1 MNEFQSRISSNY
13 EVAKSY
19 YQQRRE
25 ALRKTFTRDMEDA
38 TDSLIKYI
46 NLKID
51 EYEEKVSKKVYS
63 LLDHIDKN
71 SWIVPEQV
79 KESLGNEYY
88 DTSVENVL
96 RFLSGGKTAI
106 KSNQNVAAALGNEFE
121 NFLERALMPEALEGQ
136 VSSVITDSLN
146 SMLSGFSGT
155 GSMKSKGWTVTGEK
169 NIRPDIGLNMATA
182 YKDSDGVL
190 RLPDSNLAVE
200 LQEEFNLDDMLP
212 EDITSND
219 ILKAYLDSNSYG
231 FSLKVWKS
239 AQGKEFTQSKQ
250 LQAYINQKFQEGRK
264 RRKTWEST
272 FTNEYV
278 VWQISRLLIN
288 IVGPMNVG
296 IMTGKEFIWMDDF
309 LTRRMFFMDVQLQS
323 LRKSSRGPGY
333 EGFPE
338 LPSSSIKIRQL
349 TNDSYVFSSFLRKNM
364 NQKIGRIAV
373 RNRKLI

>member
-19 YQQRRE
+19 YQQRRDN
-25 ALRKTFTRDMEDA
+25 LRKIFSRDMEDA

-46 NLKID
+46 NNKIN
-51 EYEEKVSKKVYS
+51 EYEEQVSKKVYS

-71 SWIVPEQV
+71 SWIVPEEV
-79 KESLGNEYY
+79 KKSLGNEYY
-88 DTSVENVL
+88 ETSVENVL
-96 RFLSGGKTAI
+96 KFLSGGKVAI

-136 VSSVITDSLN
+136 VSSIITDSLN

-155 GSMKSKGWTVTGEK
+155 GSKTSKSWTVTGEK

-182 YKDSDGVL
+182 YKDSDGIL

-200 LQEEFNLDDMLP
+200 LQEELYLDDMLP
-212 EDITSND
+212 KDITSND

-231 FSLKVWKS
+231 FSLKIWKN
-239 AQGKEFTQSKQ
+239 AQGKEFAQSKQ

-288 IVGPMNVG
+288 IIGPMNVG

-309 LTRRMFFMDVQLQS
+309 LTRKIFFMDVQLQA
-323 LRKSSRGPGY
+323 LRKSTRGPGY

-349 TNDSYVFSSFLRKNM
+349 TNDSYAFSSSLRKNM
-364 NQKIGRIAV
+364 NQKMGRIAV
-373 RNRKLI
+373 RNRKLT

>member
-1 MNEFQSRISSNY
+1 MDEFQSRISSNY

-19 YQQRRE
+19 YQQRRDN
-25 ALRKTFTRDMEDA
+25 LRKIFSRDMEDA

-46 NLKID
+46 NNKID
-51 EYEEKVSKKVYS
+51 EYEEQVSKKVYS

-71 SWIVPEQV
+71 SWIVPEEI
-79 KESLGNEYY
+79 KKSLGNEYY
-88 DTSVENVL
+88 ETSVENVL
-96 RFLSGGKTAI
+96 KFLSGGKVAI

-136 VSSVITDSLN
+136 VSSIITDSLN

-190 RLPDSNLAVE
+190 RLPGSNLAVE
-200 LQEEFNLDDMLP
+200 LQEEFYLDDMLP
-212 EDITSND
+212 KDITSND

-239 AQGKEFTQSKQ
+239 AQGKEFAQSKQ
-250 LQAYINQKFQEGRK
+250 LQAYINQKFREGRK

-272 FTNEYV
+272 FPNEYV
-278 VWQISRLLIN
+278 VWQISRLLLN
-288 IVGPMNVG
+288 IIGPMNVG
-296 IMTGKEFIWMDDF
+296 IMPGKEFIWMDDF
-309 LTRRMFFMDVQLQS
+309 LTRKIFFMDVQLQA
-323 LRKSSRGPGY
+323 LRKSTRGPGY

-349 TNDSYVFSSFLRKNM
+349 TNDSYAFSSSLRKNM

-373 RNRKLI
+373 RNTKLT

>member
-1 MNEFQSRISSNY
+1 MDEFQSRISSNY

-19 YQQRRE
+19 YQQRRDN
-25 ALRKTFTRDMEDA
+25 LRKIFSRDMEDA

-46 NLKID
+46 NNKID
-51 EYEEKVSKKVYS
+51 EYEEQVSKKVYS

-71 SWIVPEQV
+71 SWIVPEEI
-79 KESLGNEYY
+79 KKSLDNEYY
-88 DTSVENVL
+88 ETSVENVL
-96 RFLSGGKTAI
+96 KFLSGGKVTI

-136 VSSVITDSLN
+136 VSSIITDSLN

-155 GSMKSKGWTVTGEK
+155 GSMKSKGWTVNGEK

-190 RLPDSNLAVE
+190 RLPGSNLAVE
-200 LQEEFNLDDMLP
+200 LQEEFYLDDMLP
-212 EDITSND
+212 KDITSND

-239 AQGKEFTQSKQ
+239 AQGKEFAQSKQ

-288 IVGPMNVG
+288 IIGPMNVG

-309 LTRRMFFMDVQLQS
+309 LTRKIFFMDVQLQA
-323 LRKSSRGPGY
+323 LRKSTRGPGY

-349 TNDSYVFSSFLRKNM
+349 TNDSYAFSSSLRKNM

-373 RNRKLI
+373 RNRKLT